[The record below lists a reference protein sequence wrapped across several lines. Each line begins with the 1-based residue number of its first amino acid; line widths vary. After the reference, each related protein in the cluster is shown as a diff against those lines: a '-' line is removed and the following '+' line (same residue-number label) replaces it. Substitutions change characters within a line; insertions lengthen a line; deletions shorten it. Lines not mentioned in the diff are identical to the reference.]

1 MQSHSDCSFSQG
13 FFPKEKRLMQSR
25 EKAIAKAIGG
35 KQLPEQRTVIIFDSN
50 ILIAIEQKKADV
62 FSMARQLFGE
72 RVQFGVTRQVLQELH
87 RLQGGGKTMGKAVK
101 IALIALHKEKAKV
114 IRVEAGNADDSLV
127 EAAAQGYCIATNDKV
142 LRKRIKGFG
151 AAIIYLSKEKLLKV
165 A

>member
-1 MQSHSDCSFSQG
+1 MHMQLHKHC
-13 FFPKEKRLMQSR
+13 E
-25 EKAIAKAIGG
+25 A
-35 KQLPEQRTVIIFDSN
+35 IIFDSN

-87 RLQGGGKTMGKAVK
+87 ELQGRGKTMQREVK
-101 IALIALHKEKAKV
+101 IALMALRKEKAKV

-127 EAAAQGYCIATNDKV
+127 EAAGKGYCIASNDRA